1 MIFPRPFPN
10 SLYTKEKARSRVT
23 QERMVLLS
31 GVLSAS
37 YSTHYLAC
45 CRLRYLWLYVTSEA
59 ESEAL
64 WLAPGRRSHLSWPLL
79 PLFHCRERYVSGEF
93 WGTVVYRLIAREGA
107 ARYNKLTVEGSV
119 VRGLWGLYCTLF
131 LAFVG
136 SQSLEQVLTLY

>member
-1 MIFPRPFPN
+1 MISPRPFPN
-10 SLYTKEKARSRVT
+10 SLPQEKARSRVT

-59 ESEAL
+59 L

-79 PLFHCRERYVSGEF
+79 PLSHCRERYVSGEF

-136 SQSLEQVLTLY
+136 SQSLEQVFTLY